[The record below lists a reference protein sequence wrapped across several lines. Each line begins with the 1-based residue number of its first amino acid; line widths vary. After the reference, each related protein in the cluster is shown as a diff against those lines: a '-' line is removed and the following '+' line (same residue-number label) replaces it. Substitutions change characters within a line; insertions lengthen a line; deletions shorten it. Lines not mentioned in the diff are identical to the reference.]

1 MFGGGRPLLMET
13 SEGLV
18 NYLITYLHCIIEG
31 KPEQALRPS
40 SQPRLE
46 VVRTFRLA
54 GGQWRAGPEPS
65 LRGWERGVTVSQ
77 SLAVVWG
84 CLSVLRSQHTD
95 IRRPWHGTFAFAR
108 SVLCE
113 VPGRC
118 SV

>member
-1 MFGGGRPLLMET
+1 MFGGGRPLLTET

-31 KPEQALRPS
+31 KPEQALRPL

-65 LRGWERGVTVSQ
+65 P
-77 SLAVVWG
+77 LAWHL
-84 CLSVLRSQHTD
+84 CFCPLRSL
-95 IRRPWHGTFAFAR
+95 RSPWPLF
-108 SVLCE
+108 SLI
-113 VPGRC
+113 
-118 SV
+118 